1 MILEYKEYFENHF
14 ERVGLIMDL
23 MKKALEMHEQ
33 YGGKM
38 EIVSKVPMNNSY
50 DLSLAYSPGVAAPCL
65 EIEKNPSLV
74 YDYTVKGN
82 LVAVVSDGTAVLG
95 LGDIGPEA
103 ALPVME
109 GKAILLKRF
118 ANVDAV
124 PVVLGTKDV
133 DEIVRTVKLIS
144 PTYGGINLEDIS
156 APRCF
161 EIEDRLRKECNIPV
175 FHDDQHGTAIVVG
188 AGLINANKIVGK
200 EVSEMKVVING
211 AGAAGIAI
219 LRLLIQMGYTNVLMC
234 DTKGIIYEGRAE
246 GMNPIKDGIA
256 HLTNRDKIKGTLS
269 DALVGADVF
278 IGVSVA
284 NLLTE
289 EHIKS
294 MNADPIVFALANPNP
309 EITYENAKA
318 WGVRIIGTGR
328 SDYPNQV
335 NNVLAFPG
343 IFRGALDVRAT
354 DINEAMKVAA
364 VEAIASL
371 VAPHELNE
379 DFIVPKSLDERVAG
393 VVAKAVGSAAIES
406 GVSALF
412 QETSDVAEVEKE
424 VTTATL

>member
-1 MILEYKEYFENHF
+1 
-14 ERVGLIMDL
+14 MDL
-23 MKKALEMHEQ
+23 MKKSLEMHEH

-38 EIVSKVPMNNSY
+38 EIRSKVPVQDKY

-74 YDYTVKGN
+74 YDYTMKGN
-82 LVAVVSDGTAVLG
+82 LVAIVTDGTAVLG

-109 GKAILLKRF
+109 GKALLLKRF

-124 PVVLGTKDV
+124 PVCLGTKDV
-133 DEIVRTVKLIS
+133 DEIVRVVKAIS

-161 EIEDRLRKECNIPV
+161 EIEDRLRAECNIPV

-188 AGLINANKIVGK
+188 AGLINANKIIGK
-200 EVSEMKVVING
+200 DIETMKVVING

-219 LRLLIQMGYTNVLMC
+219 LRIMLQMGYKNIVMC
-234 DTKGIIYEGRAE
+234 DTKGIIYEGRPE

-256 HLTNRDKIKGTLS
+256 NLTNPEGLRGSLD

-284 NLLTE
+284 DLLTE
-289 EHIKS
+289 AHIKS
-294 MNADPIVFALANPNP
+294 MAKDPIVFALANPNP
-309 EITYENAKA
+309 EITPANAKA

-328 SDYPNQV
+328 SDYANQI
-335 NNVLAFPG
+335 NNMLAFPG

-354 DINEAMKVAA
+354 DINEAMKLAA

-371 VAPHELNE
+371 VTEEELNE
-379 DFIVPKSLDERVAG
+379 DFIIPSSMDERVAG
-393 VVAKAVGSAAIES
+393 VVAKAVGSAAIDS
-406 GVSALF
+406 GVSELF
-412 QETSDVAEVEKE
+412 NQPLNDKDTIAI
-424 VTTATL
+424 

>member
-1 MILEYKEYFENHF
+1 
-14 ERVGLIMDL
+14 MDL
-23 MKKALEMHEQ
+23 MKKSLEMHEH

-38 EIVSKVPMNNSY
+38 EIRSKVPVQDKY

-74 YDYTVKGN
+74 YDYTMKGN
-82 LVAVVSDGTAVLG
+82 LVAIVTDGTAVLG

-109 GKAILLKRF
+109 GKALLLKRF

-124 PVVLGTKDV
+124 PVCLGTKDV
-133 DEIVRTVKLIS
+133 DEIVRVVKAIS

-161 EIEDRLRKECNIPV
+161 EIEDRLRAECNIPV

-188 AGLINANKIVGK
+188 AGLINANKIIGK
-200 EVSEMKVVING
+200 DVEKMKVVING

-219 LRLLIQMGYTNVLMC
+219 LRIMLQMGYKNIVMC
-234 DTKGIIYEGRAE
+234 DTKGIIYEGRPE

-256 HLTNRDKIKGTLS
+256 NLTNPEGLRGSLD

-284 NLLTE
+284 DLLTE
-289 EHIKS
+289 AHIKS
-294 MNADPIVFALANPNP
+294 MAKDPIVFALANPNP
-309 EITYENAKA
+309 EITPANAKA

-328 SDYPNQV
+328 SDYANQI
-335 NNVLAFPG
+335 NNMLAFPG

-354 DINEAMKVAA
+354 DINEAMKLAA

-371 VAPHELNE
+371 VTEEELNE
-379 DFIVPKSLDERVAG
+379 DFIIPSSMDERVAG
-393 VVAKAVGSAAIES
+393 VVAKAVGSAAIDS
-406 GVSALF
+406 GVSELF
-412 QETSDVAEVEKE
+412 NQPINDKDTIAI
-424 VTTATL
+424 